1 MSKRDVAGELARSSN
16 AANAGM
22 GFGDTAGEDNRAT
35 EQMIL
40 SEGQADLYALDD
52 SGGPF
57 HSVNVMQID
66 LPTGDTERQRVYDL
80 LQKHQVALP
89 AVKESAQQKKELG
102 QADLGAPLIYY
113 VLADK
118 TQMTGFAMD
127 LSKSSSAVIAMYRM
141 GASNRQKVGQ
151 YLQSPLGMQQAQTV
165 SPDKSAKQL
174 AMSAGGGGAGVSDLS
189 DDEQI
194 DQNQQVDQAEQVQ
207 QAEQAEL
214 GQQVQS
220 QLRADNSIGVPM
232 DSIIVQG
239 GGVVA
244 GGSGNPQEQLSS
256 SYFAQDSD
264 KSRSGNNWFGSKQ
277 AAGLGGAARKKG
289 NLEEAEN
296 EGVDAAQVEN
306 AQQQIAGKIA
316 PNRQLAKPL
325 LPGAPT
331 QGDFFGEDRSV
342 QVYLLIVQSR
352 NSPDSSS
359 AAEPAAEADKRP
371 DQAPQPK
378 K

>member
-1 MSKRDVAGELARSSN
+1 
-16 AANAGM
+16 
-22 GFGDTAGEDNRAT
+22 
-35 EQMIL
+35 
-40 SEGQADLYALDD
+40 
-52 SGGPF
+52 
-57 HSVNVMQID
+57 
-66 LPTGDTERQRVYDL
+66 
-80 LQKHQVALP
+80 
-89 AVKESAQQKKELG
+89 
-102 QADLGAPLIYY
+102 
-113 VLADK
+113 
-118 TQMTGFAMD
+118 
-127 LSKSSSAVIAMYRM
+127 
-141 GASNRQKVGQ
+141 
-151 YLQSPLGMQQAQTV
+151 
-165 SPDKSAKQL
+165 
-174 AMSAGGGGAGVSDLS
+174 LS
-189 DDEQI
+189 DDEQV
-194 DQNQQVDQAEQVQ
+194 DQNQQV
-207 QAEQAEL
+207 EL

-232 DSIIVQG
+232 DSIIVQR

-277 AAGLGGAARKKG
+277 GGGLGGAARKKS

-296 EGVDAAQVEN
+296 EGVDAAQAEN
-306 AQQQIAGKIA
+306 AQQQIVGKID
-316 PNRQLAKPL
+316 PNRQLAKPT

-352 NSPDSSS
+352 NSPDSNS

-371 DQAPQPK
+371 DQVPQSK